1 VEIENCELIAFDV
14 AGTTVNDDGVVL
26 RAFERAFEE
35 SQPENWQER
44 RIQWLEYA
52 NETMGRSKIE
62 VFTDLLGD
70 HEKARR
76 ATTLFEAAY
85 LAEVVKGEVK
95 AIPGTE
101 QLFHELHDAG
111 IAVGLTT
118 GFSRR
123 ILDAIIESLDWSA
136 LIDSSSTPEE
146 AGRGRPSPAMLE
158 HLARQAS
165 LSSPNRS
172 IVIGDTQADME
183 AGVAFGAGQ
192 VIGVRTGAHREAKLI
207 AAGATRII
215 NSVADLN

>member
-1 VEIENCELIAFDV
+1 VEIQNCELIAFDV

-26 RAFERAFEE
+26 RSFERAFEE

-70 HEKARR
+70 VEKARR
-76 ATTLFEAAY
+76 ATTLFETAY
-85 LAEVVKGEVK
+85 LEEVEQGEVRP
-95 AIPGTE
+95 IPGAE
-101 QLFHELHDAG
+101 EIFYLLHDAG
-111 IAVGLTT
+111 MAVGLTT

-123 ILDAIIESLDWSA
+123 ILNAILESLAWSA
-136 LIDSSSTPEE
+136 LIDCSSTPAE

-158 HLARQAS
+158 HLARQVS
-165 LSSPNRS
+165 LSSPKRS

-192 VIGVRTGAHREAKLI
+192 VIGVKSGAHREAKLI